1 MRSCKDLKKKG
12 YAKTDGHYFF
22 YPIANCGKALK
33 VYCYGMDTNE
43 PKDFITLPSGP
54 ANNFGYVYDK
64 RMEIS
69 KKFDD
74 CTGSPG
80 PVFYSKS
87 GRTNF
92 YKVFSYWMKIFYYF
106 DIFCLCIK
114 AF

>member
-1 MRSCKDLKKKG
+1 MIFSFTDVRNCKDLKKKG
-12 YAKTDGHYFF
+12 YAKIDGHYFF

-33 VYCYGMDTNE
+33 VYCYDMDTNE

-54 ANNFGYVYDK
+54 VNNFGYVYAK

-92 YKVFSYWMKIFYYF
+92 YKVKDFYKSN
-106 DIFCLCIK
+106 IGSSTM
-114 AF
+114 